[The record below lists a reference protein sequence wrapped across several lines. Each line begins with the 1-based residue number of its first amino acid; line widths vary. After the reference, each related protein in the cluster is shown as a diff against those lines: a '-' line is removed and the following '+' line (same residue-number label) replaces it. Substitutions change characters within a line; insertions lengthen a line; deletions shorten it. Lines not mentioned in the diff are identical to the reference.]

1 MKKVVT
7 TPEVDIALRT
17 LGQEERCQVLAWLGH
32 LANLDGDPFLQEH
45 SYPLDGLPGVFVLH
59 TGSDIR
65 IFFSISTN
73 TITVLDVAKK
83 QAIMTTAGPPGN
95 R

>member
-7 TPEVDIALRT
+7 TTLVDMALLT

-32 LANLDGDPFLQEH
+32 LANLDEDPFLQAH
-45 SYPLDGLPGVFVLH
+45 LYPLDGLPGAFVLH

-65 IFFSISTN
+65 IFFSISSD